1 MQGLAS
7 QRPRSHC
14 QALVATPPPHQALS
28 KIDDISDRLANYFNG
43 TEIPSDNEIK
53 TLDDWCKNGVAEAQ
67 LAVSRVKV
75 QLEQADSFKDSASR
89 STA

>member
-7 QRPRSHC
+7 QRLRSHC
-14 QALVATPPPHQALS
+14 QTLVATPPPHQALG
-28 KIDDISDRLANYFNG
+28 KIEGINERLADYFNG
-43 TEIPSDNEIK
+43 TEIPSENEIK

-67 LAVSRVKV
+67 LASSRVKV
-75 QLEQADSFKDSASR
+75 QLEQADSFKDTASR

>member
-14 QALVATPPPHQALS
+14 QTLVATPPPHQALS
-28 KIDDISDRLANYFNG
+28 KIDDINDRLANYF
-43 TEIPSDNEIK
+43 K
-53 TLDDWCKNGVAEAQ
+53 WDDSCKNGVAEAQ
-67 LAVSRVKV
+67 LASSRVKV